1 LKGEA
6 VKILIFICLLV
17 YLTIGVFICGI
28 INEEWQ
34 KLDMITVLSWPIL
47 VILFIVLGIING
59 VYELGQKLHDK
70 LNN

>member
-1 LKGEA
+1 M
-6 VKILIFICLLV
+6 KILIFICLLI
-17 YLTIGVFICGI
+17 YLTIGIFICGI

-59 VYELGQKLHDK
+59 AYELGQKLHDK

>member
-1 LKGEA
+1 M
-6 VKILIFICLLV
+6 KILIFICLLV

>member
-1 LKGEA
+1 
-6 VKILIFICLLV
+6 
-17 YLTIGVFICGI
+17 
-28 INEEWQ
+28 
-34 KLDMITVLSWPIL
+34 MITVLSWPIL